1 MYSEQSPYR
10 GNLLARSSTVNFS
23 LWYGRF
29 TMLSMILPMVLLM
42 YLTIYDCCHICFS
55 QELNFPHQL
64 PPINLA
70 TNRQLQQNPKLQP
83 RILVV
88 QLAKDQSAT
97 YNSVM
102 NSIFRCV
109 QPSANFYARNA
120 AIISR
125 LQFHLLTSSDNI
137 NSLLYLFCLFLLL
150 AVHRS

>member
-1 MYSEQSPYR
+1 MYPEQSPYR
-10 GNLLARSSTVNFS
+10 GKLLARSSTVNFS

-29 TMLSMILPMVLLM
+29 SKLSMILPMVLLM

-83 RILVV
+83 RVLVV

-102 NSIFRCV
+102 NSIFR
-109 QPSANFYARNA
+109 YK
-120 AIISR
+120 
-125 LQFHLLTSSDNI
+125 LLTSAAVNLYVI
-137 NSLLYLFCLFLLL
+137 LTNLKSLCPD
-150 AVHRS
+150 RSCIFD